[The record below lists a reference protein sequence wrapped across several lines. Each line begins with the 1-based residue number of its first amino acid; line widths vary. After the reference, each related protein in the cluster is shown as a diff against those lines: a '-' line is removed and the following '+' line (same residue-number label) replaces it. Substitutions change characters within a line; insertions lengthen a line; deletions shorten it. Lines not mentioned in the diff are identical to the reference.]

1 MLDTING
8 DVWHVQWSQESSKR
22 GIMPIPDFVIA
33 YPKNHLQIE
42 GQCVDAV
49 S

>member
-1 MLDTING
+1 MNLLKSAITLILFLALVSCND
-8 DVWHVQWSQESSKR
+8 DVF
-22 GIMPIPDFVIA
+22 PDFVIA
-33 YPKNHLQIE
+33 YPKNHLQIK

>member
-1 MLDTING
+1 MEAAIFLKFF
-8 DVWHVQWSQESSKR
+8 SQLQSF
-22 GIMPIPDFVIA
+22 PDFVIA
-33 YPKNHLQIE
+33 YPKNHLQIK